1 MHEPS
6 VYLDLSCSKEKN
18 PDFFLGKKDLRNSSR
33 MRFAH
38 GDGDNMNLAMRKL
51 DNLDCIKSYG
61 GAQNDPDSLLQLKN
75 KLDLSQ
81 LLAKIALL
89 EQRDYQQSK
98 DAIDTDL

>member
-1 MHEPS
+1 MG
-6 VYLDLSCSKEKN
+6 N
-18 PDFFLGKKDLRNSSR
+18 IG
-33 MRFAH
+33 
-38 GDGDNMNLAMRKL
+38 
-51 DNLDCIKSYG
+51 CIKSYG
-61 GAQNDPDSLLQLKN
+61 RVQNDPENILRLKN